1 MGDLSVLTTIG
12 YRKSTAVLL
21 TLLAVVAMNAT
32 VAVRAQQSP
41 STTPTTGAAAPAP
54 VQPAQPV
61 QYQVAQPAQYQLAQ
75 PVQYQV
81 AQPAQNQAAQPVQ
94 YVQQPAAATGDVY
107 GFTNWLNGVR
117 AQYGLSAV
125 GYDPN
130 LEAWAQQN
138 NQQQSARGIGHFV
151 MGPARRQNSA
161 MGSYASI
168 GAMWLSSPA
177 HRAALLDPTIRFIG
191 IAGLGAYWTYN
202 AY

>member
-1 MGDLSVLTTIG
+1 LGDLSVLTTIG
-12 YRKSTAVLL
+12 NRKSTAVLM
-21 TLLAVVAMNAT
+21 TLLAVVALNAT

-41 STTPTTGAAAPAP
+41 STTPTTGAAAPAVAKAPQATP
-54 VQPAQPV
+54 VATTVPAAAPVPVQQAQPAQYYQPAQPV
-61 QYQVAQPAQYQLAQ
+61 QYY
-75 PVQYQV
+75 
-81 AQPAQNQAAQPVQ
+81 
-94 YVQQPAAATGDVY
+94 QQPAAPAGDVY

-117 AQYGLSAV
+117 AQYGLPAV
-125 GYDPN
+125 GYDAN

-138 NQQQSARGIGHFV
+138 NAHQNSRGIGHFV

-161 MGSYASI
+161 MGNYASI

-177 HRAALLDPTIRFIG
+177 HRAALLDPSIRFIG

>member
-1 MGDLSVLTTIG
+1 MLTTTG
-12 YRKSTAVLL
+12 NRKNAAVFLIVFG
-21 TLLAVVAMNAT
+21 VVAMYAT

-41 STTPTTGAAAPAP
+41 STTPTTGAAAPAVVKPAPPAPVATTVPAAAPAP

-61 QYQVAQPAQYQLAQ
+61 QYYQPAQ
-75 PVQYQV
+75 PVQYYQ
-81 AQPAQNQAAQPVQ
+81 QAAA
-94 YVQQPAAATGDVY
+94 PAGDAY

-117 AQYGLSAV
+117 AQYGLPAV

-138 NQQQSARGIGHFV
+138 NSQQNARGIGHFV

-161 MGSYASI
+161 MGHYASI
-168 GAMWLSSPA
+168 GAMWMASPA
-177 HRAALLDPTIRFIG
+177 HRAALLDPSIRFIG

>member
-1 MGDLSVLTTIG
+1 MLTTTG
-12 YRKSTAVLL
+12 NRKSIAVLL
-21 TLLAVVAMNAT
+21 ILLAVVAMNAT

-41 STTPTTGAAAPAP
+41 STSPTTGAAAPAAVNAP
-54 VQPAQPV
+54 QATPVATAVPAAAPAQVQPAQPV
-61 QYQVAQPAQYQLAQ
+61 QYYQPAQ
-75 PVQYQV
+75 PVQYYQ
-81 AQPAQNQAAQPVQ
+81 QAAA
-94 YVQQPAAATGDVY
+94 PAGDAY

-117 AQYGLSAV
+117 AQYGLPAV

-138 NQQQSARGIGHFV
+138 NSQQNSRGIGHFV

-161 MGSYASI
+161 MGHYASI
-168 GAMWLSSPA
+168 GAMWMASPA
-177 HRAALLDPTIRFIG
+177 HRAALLDPSIRFVG